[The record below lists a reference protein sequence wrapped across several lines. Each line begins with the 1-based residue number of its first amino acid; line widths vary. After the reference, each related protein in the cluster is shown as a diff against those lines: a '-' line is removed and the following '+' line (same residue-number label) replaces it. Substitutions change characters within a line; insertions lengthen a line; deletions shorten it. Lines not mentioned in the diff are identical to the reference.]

1 MHTLPML
8 AVVVFALA
16 GGQANQKIA
25 APAPKD
31 APAQSIEG
39 KYTLLSVSYPTDRA
53 GPGGFAVPGGPG
65 GGGGIG
71 PGGGVRVSVNAA
83 MLTGP
88 ATITKNEITLEGND
102 RVRSIAVAANGP
114 TTMEYTLDAT
124 KSPAFIDVDVISLR
138 GKKTKSL
145 GLAEVHGNR
154 LIIAL
159 AKEGDERPKTT
170 EEADGVTVYYF
181 QKAPRTEYRIIAM
194 TVGKEEAMEKELN
207 KLAQE
212 GFELVSTTQAA
223 AADAKSSVTTVHFIL
238 KRTVK

>member
-1 MHTLPML
+1 M
-8 AVVVFALA
+8 FALS

-53 GPGGFAVPGGPG
+53 GGAGFGAG
-65 GGGGIG
+65 GGGGFPG
-71 PGGGVRVSVNAA
+71 GAGGGVRVSVNAA

-102 RVRSIAVAANGP
+102 RVRPLAVANGP
-114 TTMEYTLDAT
+114 TTMEYTLDSS

-212 GFELVSTTQAA
+212 GFELVSTTQPS